1 MTPFQ
6 KVYKV
11 VSFVPKGKVLT
22 YKKIA
27 EITGIKDIRI
37 IGYALN
43 KNKNPKKIPC
53 HRVVKENVIFAKGY
67 AFGGKRVQ
75 KEKLFNEG
83 VKFLNSETVDLRQS
97 LFKIPFNLEIY
108 LRLIFLR

>member
-11 VSFVPKGKVLT
+11 ISFVPKGKVLT
-22 YKKIA
+22 YKKVS
-27 EITGIKDIRI
+27 EISHIKDVRVV
-37 IGYALN
+37 GYALN

-53 HRVVKENVIFAKGY
+53 HRVIKADGKIADGY

-75 KEKLFNEG
+75 KEKLTNEG
-83 VKFLNSETVDLRQS
+83 VKFINQDTVNLKVS
-97 LFKIPFNLEIY
+97 LFRSPLFLSLY
-108 LRLIFLR
+108 LRLICLY